1 MRIKVCGLTR
11 QRDADAASR
20 LGAAFCGFIFH
31 PASPRSLT
39 PRAAASIETAGMARV
54 GVFVE
59 QGADEILAV
68 MEEARLDYAQL
79 HGAQLHGA
87 QDRACAERI
96 GPSRVIRVLW
106 PERYPGREELEAD
119 MEAHAPACAWFLLEA
134 GLGGGG
140 GGRPQDWTRLAGLR
154 APRPWLLAG
163 GLTPANAALAV
174 AACRPDGLDFNSG
187 VEEAPGKKSPELLA
201 AAVAA
206 VSGASGEHI

>member
-11 QRDADAASR
+11 QRDADAAAR

-31 PASPRSLT
+31 PASPRHLT
-39 PRAAASIETAGMARV
+39 SQAAAAIDTAGMARV

-59 QGADEILAV
+59 QGADEILAI

-87 QDRACAERI
+87 QDLACAERI

-106 PERYPGREELEAD
+106 PERYASRAELMAD
-119 MEAHAPACAWFLLEA
+119 MEAHAQVCAWFLLEA
-134 GLGGGG
+134 GRGGGG
-140 GGRPQDWTRLAGLR
+140 SGRPQDWKRLAGLR
-154 APRPWLLAG
+154 SPRPWLLAG
-163 GLTPANAALAV
+163 GLSPLNVASAV
-174 AACRPDGLDFNSG
+174 AECHPDGLDFNSG

-201 AAVAA
+201 AALTAA
-206 VSGASGEHI
+206 SGPCGEHI

>member
-11 QRDADAASR
+11 QRDADAAAR

-31 PASPRSLT
+31 PASPRHLT
-39 PRAAASIETAGMARV
+39 PQAAAAIGTAGMARV

-59 QGADEILAV
+59 QGAEEILAI

-79 HGAQLHGA
+79 HGG
-87 QDRACAERI
+87 QDRASAERI

-106 PERYPGREELEAD
+106 PERYASRAELMAD

-134 GLGGGG
+134 GRGGGG
-140 GGRPQDWTRLAGLR
+140 SGRPQDWGRLAGLR
-154 APRPWLLAG
+154 PPRPWLLAG
-163 GLTPANAALAV
+163 GLSPLNVASAV
-174 AACRPDGLDFNSG
+174 AACGPDGLDFNSG

-201 AAVAA
+201 AALAA
-206 VSGASGEHI
+206 ASGASGEHI